1 MTHSTEHSDPIR
13 GELAADSS
21 GRAVDV
27 PPWIENRPAR
37 RWLPQLNLGELW
49 ATRDITRAL
58 ATRNVKTRYKQTVLG
73 VAWTILQP
81 LTAVAIFTLVF
92 GRLADVPSE
101 GLPYPVFVYAGLAV
115 WLYFVGAANLA
126 SESLA
131 QYRELVTKIYFPR
144 LHAPLAAVLPGLID
158 LAISLVA
165 VGVFMAVYGV
175 APTAALVT
183 VPLWA
188 LAAVLTA
195 FAVGVWLAALNVR
208 YRDVRNALSFTLQL
222 WLFATPVVY
231 ASSLLEGQ
239 WTWLL
244 ALNPMAGVVDGFRW
258 ALIGAPAPGLW
269 AFASLAVGVALLVSG
284 MSYFGRVQRRF
295 ADLI

>member
-1 MTHSTEHSDPIR
+1 MTQSTEHSELIR
-13 GELAADSS
+13 ADLAADSS
-21 GRAVDV
+21 GRAVGAT
-27 PPWIENRPAR
+27 PWIENRPAR
-37 RWLPQLNLGELW
+37 RWLPQLNLRELW
-49 ATRDITRAL
+49 TTRDITRAL
-58 ATRNVKTRYKQTVLG
+58 ATRNVKTRYKQTLLG

-81 LTAVAIFTLVF
+81 LSAVVIFTLVF
-92 GRLADVPSE
+92 GRLASVPSD

-144 LHAPLAAVLPGLID
+144 LHAPLAAVLPGLMD
-158 LAISLVA
+158 LAISLA
-165 VGVFMAVYGV
+165 AIAVFMAVYGV

-183 VPLWA
+183 LPLWI

-208 YRDVRNALSFTLQL
+208 YRDVRNALGFTLQL
-222 WLFATPVVY
+222 WLFATPVLY
-231 ASSLLEGQ
+231 ASSLLEGE
-239 WTWLL
+239 WTWVL
-244 ALNPMAGVVDGFRW
+244 ALNPMAAVVDGFRW
-258 ALIGAPAPGLW
+258 SLIGAPAPGLW
-269 AFASLAVGVALLVSG
+269 ALGSLAVGVAVLVSG
-284 MSYFGRVQRRF
+284 ISYFGRVQRRF